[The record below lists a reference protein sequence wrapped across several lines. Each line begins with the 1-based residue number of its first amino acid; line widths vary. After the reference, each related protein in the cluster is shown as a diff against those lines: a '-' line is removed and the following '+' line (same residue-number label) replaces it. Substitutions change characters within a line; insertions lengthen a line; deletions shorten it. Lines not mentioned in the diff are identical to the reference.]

1 MKERRFSPALKGPVS
16 SPSKMS
22 NFVLSEKQS
31 LVLVYGNT
39 GNRASYSLEDLAR
52 QADIHPDLLRYY
64 CRRGIFDASGA
75 RSDSEPVFDDDA
87 LFELRRIEHYRRL
100 YGVSRRAIPLL
111 CNLWRDV
118 ARLQAEVRFLR
129 RD

>member
-1 MKERRFSPALKGPVS
+1 
-16 SPSKMS
+16 MS
-22 NFVLSEKQS
+22 NFILSETRS
-31 LVLVYGNT
+31 LVLIYGNT
-39 GNRASYSLEDLAR
+39 GDRPPYSLEELAR
-52 QADIHPDLLRYY
+52 LAGIHPDLLRYY
-64 CRRGIFDASGA
+64 CRQGIFGASRAG
-75 RSDSEPVFDDDA
+75 SEGDPVFDDDA

-111 CNLWRDV
+111 CSLWRDV